1 MAKKIE
7 LAKAYVQVIPTTDNI
22 GDNLKDAFNVPAQ
35 EAGEEAGEKA
45 GEGITSGIGGL
56 IGKAALIGA
65 VVAVGKK
72 IGDTLKESINQY
84 ADFEQFKGGIETLFG
99 DSSDAMM
106 QYAQE
111 AYKTVGISANDYMN
125 TAIGFS
131 GALLKSLNG
140 DTAKGAELTDQALR
154 DMADQ
159 ANKYG
164 KSIEEVSATYTS
176 LARGNTQ
183 TLDNL
188 FGGMFAGTKAGLEE
202 MLKYA
207 EDYRASMG
215 ETVDYSSDSYADILA
230 AIHDV
235 SMATGVYGTT
245 AEEASTTISGS
256 MNSMKASWTNLLTS
270 MSDPNANMESALS
283 NFSESVKTYASNFMP
298 TLLQAIKGGVDLVS
312 GLADMIVEML
322 PEFCE
327 TVLPDLVNAVI
338 DLVVN
343 LVDSIVTTLPTL
355 IDSIVNGLLS
365 AENISL
371 FIQGLIKLSAAI
383 VSALPEIILSLIE
396 AIPTVIE
403 NIVEALVNPENF
415 AIWVEGAVNVVTKLV
430 ENLPK
435 ILLGLLTAIPKIIT
449 TIVDTFTNTEN
460 LSKWLKIGSE
470 AIDKIKE
477 AFDGLP
483 EKLKEAFN
491 KAVEEWSKA
500 WTNIKKKCG
509 EITDKIKEAF
519 TEFVGT
525 IKQIG
530 KDIASGLWNGIKSK
544 KDWLKEKISGWV
556 GGIGDA
562 IKDFFKISSPSKLMA
577 EYGRYIDEG
586 LAQGITKNADI
597 TKNAMHKLGESA
609 LNGINVSGV
618 ANANVE
624 LAQSKPIGEAKRLD
638 KIEEL
643 LEQIAKGSDIWLDGN
658 KLVGGTANRMEKAL
672 NGINY
677 NRERGVVYGY

>member
-7 LAKAYVQVIPTTDNI
+7 LAKAYVQVIPTTEDI
-22 GDNLKDAFNVPAQ
+22 GSNLKDAFNVPAQ

-84 ADFEQFKGGIETLFG
+84 ADFQQLTGGVETLFK
-99 DSSDAMM
+99 DSADVVT

-111 AYKTVGISANDYMN
+111 AFKTSGLSANEYME
-125 TAIGFS
+125 TVTGFS
-131 GALLKSLNG
+131 ASLISSLDG
-140 DTAKGAELTDQALR
+140 DTAKAAELANQAII
-154 DMADQ
+154 DMSDN
-159 ANKYG
+159 ANKMG
-164 KSIEEVSATYTS
+164 TDIEAIQNAYQGF
-176 LARGNTQ
+176 AKGQFNM
-183 TLDNL
+183 LDNL
-188 FGGMFAGTKAGLEE
+188 KLGYGGTKAEMERLLED
-202 MLKYA
+202 A
-207 EDYRASMG
+207 EAISGVHYDIN
-215 ETVDYSSDSYADILA
+215 SYADIVE
-230 AIHDV
+230 AIHQV
-235 SMATGVYGTT
+235 QTSMNITGTT
-245 AEEASTTISGS
+245 AKEASTTISGS
-256 MNSMKASWTNLLTS
+256 MDSMKASWSNLLTA
-270 MSDPNANMESALS
+270 MSDPNANMDDAMK
-283 NFSESVKTYASNFMP
+283 NFSESVKTYASNFIP
-298 TLLQAIKGGVDLVS
+298 TMLQALKGSGDLIS
-312 GLADMIVEML
+312 GLADMVIEMM

-327 TVLPDLVNAVI
+327 EVLPDLIASTI
-338 DLVVN
+338 DLIVN
-343 LVDSIVTTLPTL
+343 IVDSIVSSLPTI

-383 VSALPEIILSLIE
+383 VSALPEILLSLIE

-435 ILLGLLTAIPKIIT
+435 ILYALLTAIPKIIT

-556 GGIGDA
+556 SGIGDA

-643 LEQIAKGSDIWLDGN
+643 LEQIAKGSDVYIDGN
-658 KLVGGTANRMEKAL
+658 KLVGATANKMEKAL
-672 NGINY
+672 DGINY

>member
-7 LAKAYVQVIPTTDNI
+7 LAKAYVQVIPTTEDI
-22 GDNLKDAFNVPAQ
+22 GSNLKDAFNVPAQ

-56 IGKAALIGA
+56 VGKAALIGA

-84 ADFEQFKGGIETLFG
+84 ADFQQLTGGVETLFK
-99 DSSDAMM
+99 DSADVVT

-111 AYKTVGISANDYMN
+111 AFKTSGLSANEYME
-125 TAIGFS
+125 TVTGFS
-131 GALLKSLNG
+131 ASLISSLDG
-140 DTAKGAELTDQALR
+140 DTAKAAELANQAII
-154 DMADQ
+154 DMSDN
-159 ANKYG
+159 ANKMG
-164 KSIEEVSATYTS
+164 TDIEAIQNAYQGF
-176 LARGNTQ
+176 AKGQFNM
-183 TLDNL
+183 LDNL
-188 FGGMFAGTKAGLEE
+188 KLGYAGTKAEMERLLED
-202 MLKYA
+202 A
-207 EDYRASMG
+207 EAISGVHYDIN
-215 ETVDYSSDSYADILA
+215 SYADIVE
-230 AIHDV
+230 AIHQV
-235 SMATGVYGTT
+235 QTSMDITGTT
-245 AEEASTTISGS
+245 AKEASTTISGS
-256 MNSMKASWTNLLTS
+256 MDSMKASWTNLLTA
-270 MSDPNANMESALS
+270 MSDPNANMDDAMK
-283 NFSESVKTYASNFMP
+283 NFSESVKTYASNFLP
-298 TLLQAIKGGVDLVS
+298 TMLQALKGSGDLVS
-312 GLADMIVEML
+312 GLADMVIEMM

-327 TVLPDLVNAVI
+327 EVLPDLISSTI
-338 DLVVN
+338 DLIVN
-343 LVDSIVTTLPTL
+343 VVDSIVSSLPTI

-544 KDWLKEKISGWV
+544 KDWLKEKITGWV

-586 LAQGITKNADI
+586 LAQGITKNADV

-643 LEQIAKGSDIWLDGN
+643 LEQIAKGSDVYIDGN
-658 KLVGGTANRMEKAL
+658 KLVGATANKMEKAL
-672 NGINY
+672 DGINY

>member
-7 LAKAYVQVIPTTDNI
+7 LAKAYVQVIPTTEDI
-22 GDNLKDAFNVPAQ
+22 GSNLKDAFNVPAQ

-56 IGKAALIGA
+56 VGKAALIGA

-84 ADFEQFKGGIETLFG
+84 ADFQQLTGGVETLFK
-99 DSSDAMM
+99 DSADVVT

-111 AYKTVGISANDYMN
+111 AFKTSGLSANEYME
-125 TAIGFS
+125 TVTGFS
-131 GALLKSLNG
+131 ASLISSLDG
-140 DTAKGAELTDQALR
+140 DTAKAAELANQAII
-154 DMADQ
+154 DMSDN
-159 ANKYG
+159 ANKMG
-164 KSIEEVSATYTS
+164 TDIEAIQNAYQGF
-176 LARGNTQ
+176 AKGQFNM
-183 TLDNL
+183 LDNL
-188 FGGMFAGTKAGLEE
+188 KLGYGGTKAEMERLLED
-202 MLKYA
+202 A
-207 EDYRASMG
+207 EAISGVHYDIN
-215 ETVDYSSDSYADILA
+215 SYADIVE
-230 AIHDV
+230 AIHQV
-235 SMATGVYGTT
+235 QTSMDITGTT
-245 AEEASTTISGS
+245 AKEASTTISGS
-256 MNSMKASWTNLLTS
+256 MDSMKASWTNLLTA
-270 MSDPNANMESALS
+270 MSDPNANMDDAMK
-283 NFSESVKTYASNFMP
+283 NFSESVKTYASNFLP
-298 TLLQAIKGGVDLVS
+298 TMLQALKGSGDLVS
-312 GLADMIVEML
+312 GLADMVIEMM

-327 TVLPDLVNAVI
+327 EVLPDLIASTI
-338 DLVVN
+338 DLIVN
-343 LVDSIVTTLPTL
+343 VVDSIVSSLPTI

-544 KDWLKEKISGWV
+544 KDWLKEKITGWV

-643 LEQIAKGSDIWLDGN
+643 LEQIAKGSDVYIDGT
-658 KLVGGTANRMEKAL
+658 KLVGATANKMEKAL
-672 NGINY
+672 DGINY

>member
-7 LAKAYVQVIPTTDNI
+7 LAKAYVQVIPTTEDI
-22 GDNLKDAFNVPAQ
+22 GSNLKDAFNVPAQ

-56 IGKAALIGA
+56 VGKAALIGA

-84 ADFEQFKGGIETLFG
+84 ADFQQLTGGVETLFK
-99 DSSDAMM
+99 DSADVVT

-111 AYKTVGISANDYMN
+111 AFKTSGLSANEYME
-125 TAIGFS
+125 TVTGFS
-131 GALLKSLNG
+131 ASLISSLDG
-140 DTAKGAELTDQALR
+140 DTAKAAELANQAII
-154 DMADQ
+154 DMSDN
-159 ANKYG
+159 ANKMG
-164 KSIEEVSATYTS
+164 TDIEAIQNAYQGF
-176 LARGNTQ
+176 AKGQFNM
-183 TLDNL
+183 LDNL
-188 FGGMFAGTKAGLEE
+188 KLGYGGTKAEMERLLED
-202 MLKYA
+202 A
-207 EDYRASMG
+207 EAISGVHYDIN
-215 ETVDYSSDSYADILA
+215 SYADIVE
-230 AIHDV
+230 AIHQV
-235 SMATGVYGTT
+235 QTSMDITGTT
-245 AEEASTTISGS
+245 AKEASTTISGS
-256 MNSMKASWTNLLTS
+256 MDSMKASWTNLLTA
-270 MSDPNANMESALS
+270 MSDPNANMDDAMK
-283 NFSESVKTYASNFMP
+283 NFSESVKTYASNFLP
-298 TLLQAIKGGVDLVS
+298 TMLQALKGSGDLVS
-312 GLADMIVEML
+312 GLADMVIEMM

-327 TVLPDLVNAVI
+327 EVLPDLIASTI
-338 DLVVN
+338 DLIVN
-343 LVDSIVTTLPTL
+343 VVDSIVSSLPTI

-544 KDWLKEKISGWV
+544 KDWLKEKITGWV

-643 LEQIAKGSDIWLDGN
+643 LEQIAKGSDVYIDGN
-658 KLVGGTANRMEKAL
+658 KLVGATANKMEKAL
-672 NGINY
+672 DGINY

>member
-84 ADFEQFKGGIETLFG
+84 ADFQQLTGGVETLFK
-99 DSSDAMM
+99 DSADVVT

-111 AYKTVGISANDYMN
+111 AFKTSGLSANEYME
-125 TAIGFS
+125 TVTGFS
-131 GALLKSLNG
+131 ASLISSLDG
-140 DTAKGAELTDQALR
+140 DTAKAAELANQAII
-154 DMADQ
+154 DMSDN
-159 ANKYG
+159 ANKMG
-164 KSIEEVSATYTS
+164 TDIEAIQNAYQGFAKGQFTM
-176 LARGNTQ
+176 
-183 TLDNL
+183 LDNL
-188 FGGMFAGTKAGLEE
+188 KLGYGGTKTE
-202 MLKYA
+202 MERLLADA
-207 EDYRASMG
+207 EAISGVHYDIN
-215 ETVDYSSDSYADILA
+215 SYADIVE
-230 AIHDV
+230 AIHQV
-235 SMATGVYGTT
+235 QTSMDITGTT
-245 AEEASTTISGS
+245 AKEASTTISGS
-256 MNSMKASWTNLLTS
+256 MDSMKASWKNLLTA

-283 NFSESVKTYASNFMP
+283 SFSDSVKTYASNFLP
-298 TLLQAIKGGVDLVS
+298 TLLQAIKGGVDLVG

-338 DLVVN
+338 DLVVS

-371 FIQGLIKLSAAI
+371 FIQGLIKLNASLAA
-383 VSALPEIILSLIE
+383 ALPEIILSLIE

-415 AIWVEGAVNVVTKLV
+415 EIWVEGAINVVTKLV

-435 ILLGLLTAIPKIIT
+435 ILYALLTAIPKIIT
-449 TIVDTFTNTEN
+449 TIVDTFTDTEN
-460 LSKWLKIGSE
+460 LSKWLKIGSD

-477 AFDGLP
+477 AFSGLP
-483 EKLKEAFN
+483 AKLKESFD

-500 WTNIKKKCG
+500 WTNIKEKCG

-519 TEFVGT
+519 TEFIDT

-624 LAQSKPIGEAKRLD
+624 LAQSKPIGEAKRLN

-643 LEQIAKGSDIWLDGN
+643 LEQIAKGSDVYIDGN
-658 KLVGGTANRMEKAL
+658 KLVGATANKMEKAL
-672 NGINY
+672 DGINY

>member
-7 LAKAYVQVIPTTDNI
+7 LAKAYVQVIPTTEDI
-22 GDNLKDAFNVPAQ
+22 GSNLKDAFNVPAQ

-56 IGKAALIGA
+56 VGKAALIGA

-84 ADFEQFKGGIETLFG
+84 ADFQQLTGGVETLFK
-99 DSSDAMM
+99 DSADVVT

-111 AYKTVGISANDYMN
+111 AFKTSGLSANEYME
-125 TAIGFS
+125 TVTGFS
-131 GALLKSLNG
+131 ASLISSLDG
-140 DTAKGAELTDQALR
+140 DTAKAAELANQAII
-154 DMADQ
+154 DMSDN
-159 ANKYG
+159 ANKMG
-164 KSIEEVSATYTS
+164 TDIEAIQNAYQGF
-176 LARGNTQ
+176 AKGQFNM
-183 TLDNL
+183 LDNL
-188 FGGMFAGTKAGLEE
+188 KLGYGGTKAEMERLLED
-202 MLKYA
+202 A
-207 EDYRASMG
+207 EAISGVHYDIN
-215 ETVDYSSDSYADILA
+215 SYADIVE
-230 AIHDV
+230 AIHQV
-235 SMATGVYGTT
+235 QSSMEITGTT
-245 AEEASTTISGS
+245 AKEASTTISGS
-256 MNSMKASWTNLLTS
+256 MDSMKASWSNLLTA
-270 MSDPNANMESALS
+270 MSDPNANMDDAMK
-283 NFSESVKTYASNFMP
+283 NFSESVKTYASNFLP
-298 TLLQAIKGGVDLVS
+298 TMLQALKGSGDLIS
-312 GLADMIVEML
+312 GLADMVIEMM

-327 TVLPDLVNAVI
+327 EVLPDLIASTI
-338 DLVVN
+338 DLIVN
-343 LVDSIVTTLPTL
+343 VVDSIVSSLPTI

-415 AIWVEGAVNVVTKLV
+415 AIWVEGAINVVTKLV

-544 KDWLKEKISGWV
+544 KDWLKEKITGWV

-624 LAQSKPIGEAKRLD
+624 LAQSKPIGEARRLD

-643 LEQIAKGSDIWLDGN
+643 LEQIAKGSDVYIDGN
-658 KLVGGTANRMEKAL
+658 KLVGATANKMEKAL
-672 NGINY
+672 DGINY

>member
-7 LAKAYVQVIPTTDNI
+7 LAKAYVQVIPTTEDI
-22 GDNLKDAFNVPAQ
+22 GSNLKDAFNVPAQ

-56 IGKAALIGA
+56 VGKAALIGA

-84 ADFEQFKGGIETLFG
+84 ADFQQLTGGVETLFK
-99 DSSDAMM
+99 DSADVVT

-111 AYKTVGISANDYMN
+111 AFKTSGLSANEYME
-125 TAIGFS
+125 TVTGFS
-131 GALLKSLNG
+131 ASLISSLDG
-140 DTAKGAELTDQALR
+140 DTAKAAELANQAII
-154 DMADQ
+154 DMSDN
-159 ANKYG
+159 ANKMG
-164 KSIEEVSATYTS
+164 TDIEAIQNAYQGF
-176 LARGNTQ
+176 AKGQFNM
-183 TLDNL
+183 LDNL
-188 FGGMFAGTKAGLEE
+188 KLGYGGTKAEMERLLED
-202 MLKYA
+202 A
-207 EDYRASMG
+207 EAISGVHYDIN
-215 ETVDYSSDSYADILA
+215 SYADIVE
-230 AIHDV
+230 AIHQV
-235 SMATGVYGTT
+235 QTSMDITGTT
-245 AEEASTTISGS
+245 AKEASTTISGS
-256 MNSMKASWTNLLTS
+256 MDSMKASWSNLLTA
-270 MSDPNANMESALS
+270 MSDPNANMDDAMK
-283 NFSESVKTYASNFMP
+283 NFSESVKTYASNFLP
-298 TLLQAIKGGVDLVS
+298 TMLQALKGSGDLVS
-312 GLADMIVEML
+312 GLVDMAIEMM

-327 TVLPDLVNAVI
+327 EVLPDLI
-338 DLVVN
+338 ESTIGLVLN
-343 LVDSIVTTLPTL
+343 IVDSLVSSLPTI

-371 FIQGLIKLSAAI
+371 FIQGLIQLSASI
-383 VSALPEIILSLIE
+383 VAALPEIILSLIE

-403 NIVEALVNPENF
+403 NIVEALVNPDNF

-430 ENLPK
+430 ENMPK

-491 KAVEEWSKA
+491 KAVEEWSNA
-500 WTNIKKKCG
+500 WTNIKEKCG

-519 TEFVGT
+519 TEFIDT

-562 IKDFFKISSPSKLMA
+562 IKDFFKISSPSRLMA

-609 LNGINVSGV
+609 INGINVSGV

-624 LAQSKPIGEAKRLD
+624 LAQSKPIGEARRLD

-643 LEQIAKGSDIWLDGN
+643 LEQIAKGSDVYIDGN
-658 KLVGGTANRMEKAL
+658 KLVGATANKMEKAL
-672 NGINY
+672 DGINH

>member
-7 LAKAYVQVIPTTDNI
+7 LAKAYVQVIPTTEDI
-22 GDNLKDAFNVPAQ
+22 GSNLKDAFNVPAQ

-56 IGKAALIGA
+56 VGKAALIGA

-84 ADFEQFKGGIETLFG
+84 ADFQQLTGGVETLFK
-99 DSSDAMM
+99 DSADVVT

-111 AYKTVGISANDYMN
+111 AFKTSGLSANEYME
-125 TAIGFS
+125 TVTGFS
-131 GALLKSLNG
+131 ASLISSLDG
-140 DTAKGAELTDQALR
+140 DTAKAAELANQAII
-154 DMADQ
+154 DMSDN
-159 ANKYG
+159 ANKMG
-164 KSIEEVSATYTS
+164 TDIEAIQNAYQGF
-176 LARGNTQ
+176 AKGQFNM
-183 TLDNL
+183 LDNL
-188 FGGMFAGTKAGLEE
+188 KLGYGGTKAEMERLLED
-202 MLKYA
+202 A
-207 EDYRASMG
+207 EAISGVHYDIN
-215 ETVDYSSDSYADILA
+215 SYADIVE
-230 AIHDV
+230 AIHQV
-235 SMATGVYGTT
+235 QTSMDITGTT
-245 AEEASTTISGS
+245 AKEASTTISGS
-256 MNSMKASWTNLLTS
+256 MDSMKASWTNLLTA
-270 MSDPNANMESALS
+270 MSDPNANMDDAMK
-283 NFSESVKTYASNFMP
+283 NFSESVKTYASNFLP
-298 TLLQAIKGGVDLVS
+298 TMLQALKGSGDLVS
-312 GLADMIVEML
+312 GLADMVIEMM

-327 TVLPDLVNAVI
+327 EVLPDLIASTI
-338 DLVVN
+338 DLIVN
-343 LVDSIVTTLPTL
+343 VVDSIVSSLPTI

-544 KDWLKEKISGWV
+544 KDWLKEKITGWV

-586 LAQGITKNADI
+586 LAQGITKNADV

-643 LEQIAKGSDIWLDGN
+643 LEQIAKGSDVYIDGN
-658 KLVGGTANRMEKAL
+658 KLVGATANKMEKAL
-672 NGINY
+672 DGINY

>member
-7 LAKAYVQVIPTTDNI
+7 LAKAYVQVIPTTEDI
-22 GDNLKDAFNVPAQ
+22 GSNLKDAFNVPAQ

-56 IGKAALIGA
+56 VGKAALIGA

-84 ADFEQFKGGIETLFG
+84 ADFQQLTGGVETLFK
-99 DSSDAMM
+99 DSADVVT

-111 AYKTVGISANDYMN
+111 AFKTSGLSANEYME
-125 TAIGFS
+125 TVTGFS
-131 GALLKSLNG
+131 ASLISSLDG
-140 DTAKGAELTDQALR
+140 DTAKAAELANQAII
-154 DMADQ
+154 DMSDN
-159 ANKYG
+159 ANKMG
-164 KSIEEVSATYTS
+164 TDIEAIQNAYQGF
-176 LARGNTQ
+176 AKGQFNM
-183 TLDNL
+183 LDNL
-188 FGGMFAGTKAGLEE
+188 KLGYGGTKAEMERLLED
-202 MLKYA
+202 A
-207 EDYRASMG
+207 EAISGVHYDIN
-215 ETVDYSSDSYADILA
+215 SYADIVE
-230 AIHDV
+230 AIHQV
-235 SMATGVYGTT
+235 QTSMNITGTT
-245 AEEASTTISGS
+245 AKEASTTISGS
-256 MNSMKASWTNLLTS
+256 LDSMKASWSNLLTA
-270 MSDPNANMESALS
+270 MSDPDANMDDAMK
-283 NFSESVKTYASNFMP
+283 NFSESVKTYASNFLP
-298 TLLQAIKGGVDLVS
+298 TMLQALKGSGDLVS
-312 GLADMIVEML
+312 GLADMVIEMM

-327 TVLPDLVNAVI
+327 EVLPDLIASTI
-338 DLVVN
+338 DLIVN
-343 LVDSIVTTLPTL
+343 VVDSIVSSLPTI

-556 GGIGDA
+556 KGIGDS
-562 IKDFFKISSPSKLMA
+562 IKDFFGIASPSKLMA

-643 LEQIAKGSDIWLDGN
+643 LEQIAKGSDIYIDGN
-658 KLVGGTANRMEKAL
+658 KLVGATANKMEKAL

>member
-7 LAKAYVQVIPTTDNI
+7 LAKAYVQVIPTTEDI
-22 GDNLKDAFNVPAQ
+22 GSNLKDAFNVPAQ

-56 IGKAALIGA
+56 VGKAALIGA

-84 ADFEQFKGGIETLFG
+84 ADFQQLTGGVETLFK
-99 DSSDAMM
+99 DSADVVT

-111 AYKTVGISANDYMN
+111 AFKTSGLSANEYME
-125 TAIGFS
+125 TVTGFS
-131 GALLKSLNG
+131 ASLISSLDG
-140 DTAKGAELTDQALR
+140 DTAKAAELANQAII
-154 DMADQ
+154 DMSDN
-159 ANKYG
+159 ANKMG
-164 KSIEEVSATYTS
+164 TDIEAIQNAYQGF
-176 LARGNTQ
+176 AKGQFNM
-183 TLDNL
+183 LDNL
-188 FGGMFAGTKAGLEE
+188 KLGYAGTKAEMERLLED
-202 MLKYA
+202 A
-207 EDYRASMG
+207 EAISGVHYDIN
-215 ETVDYSSDSYADILA
+215 SYADIVE
-230 AIHDV
+230 AIHQV
-235 SMATGVYGTT
+235 QTSMDITGTT
-245 AEEASTTISGS
+245 AKEASTTISGS
-256 MNSMKASWTNLLTS
+256 MDSMKASWTNLLTA
-270 MSDPNANMESALS
+270 MSDPNANMDDAMK
-283 NFSESVKTYASNFMP
+283 NFSESVKTYASNFIP
-298 TLLQAIKGGVDLVS
+298 TMLQALKGSGDLVS
-312 GLADMIVEML
+312 GLADMVIEMM

-327 TVLPDLVNAVI
+327 EVLPDLIASTI
-338 DLVVN
+338 DLIVN
-343 LVDSIVTTLPTL
+343 VVDSIVSSLPTI

-544 KDWLKEKISGWV
+544 KDWLKEKITGWV

-643 LEQIAKGSDIWLDGN
+643 LEQIAKGSDIYIDGN
-658 KLVGGTANRMEKAL
+658 KLVGATANKMEKAL
-672 NGINY
+672 DGINY

>member
-7 LAKAYVQVIPTTDNI
+7 LAKAYVQVIPTTEDI
-22 GDNLKDAFNVPAQ
+22 GSNLKDAFNVPAQ

-56 IGKAALIGA
+56 VGKAALIGA

-84 ADFEQFKGGIETLFG
+84 ADFQQLTGGVETLFK
-99 DSSDAMM
+99 DSADVVT

-111 AYKTVGISANDYMN
+111 AFKTSGLSANEYME
-125 TAIGFS
+125 TVTGFS
-131 GALLKSLNG
+131 ASLISSLDG
-140 DTAKGAELTDQALR
+140 DTAKAAELANQAII
-154 DMADQ
+154 DMSDN
-159 ANKYG
+159 ANKMG
-164 KSIEEVSATYTS
+164 TDIEAIQNAYQGF
-176 LARGNTQ
+176 AKGQFNM
-183 TLDNL
+183 LDNL
-188 FGGMFAGTKAGLEE
+188 KLGYGGTKAEMERLLED
-202 MLKYA
+202 A
-207 EDYRASMG
+207 EAISGVHYDIN
-215 ETVDYSSDSYADILA
+215 SYADIVE
-230 AIHDV
+230 AIHQV
-235 SMATGVYGTT
+235 QSSMEITGTT
-245 AEEASTTISGS
+245 AKEASTTISGS
-256 MNSMKASWTNLLTS
+256 MDSMKASWSNLLTA
-270 MSDPNANMESALS
+270 MSDPNANMDDAMK
-283 NFSESVKTYASNFMP
+283 NFSESVKTYASNFLP
-298 TLLQAIKGGVDLVS
+298 TMLQALKGSGDLIS
-312 GLADMIVEML
+312 GLADMVIEMM

-327 TVLPDLVNAVI
+327 EVLPDLIASTI
-338 DLVVN
+338 DLIVN
-343 LVDSIVTTLPTL
+343 IVDSIVSSLPTI

-415 AIWVEGAVNVVTKLV
+415 AIWVEGAINVVTKLV

-449 TIVDTFTNTEN
+449 TIVNTFTNTEN

-544 KDWLKEKISGWV
+544 KDWLKEKITGWV

-643 LEQIAKGSDIWLDGN
+643 LEQIAKGSDVYIDGN
-658 KLVGGTANRMEKAL
+658 KLVGATANKMEKAL
-672 NGINY
+672 DGINY

>member
-7 LAKAYVQVIPTTDNI
+7 LAKAYVQVIPTTDDI
-22 GDNLKDAFNVPAQ
+22 GGNLKDAFNVPAQ

-56 IGKAALIGA
+56 VGKAALIGA
-65 VVAVGKK
+65 VIAVGKK

-84 ADFEQFKGGIETLFG
+84 ADFQQLTGGVETLFK
-99 DSSDAMM
+99 DSADVVT

-111 AYKTVGISANDYMN
+111 AFKTSGLSANEYME
-125 TAIGFS
+125 TVTGFS
-131 GALLKSLNG
+131 ASLISSLDG
-140 DTAKGAELTDQALR
+140 DTAKAAELANQAII
-154 DMADQ
+154 DMSDN
-159 ANKYG
+159 ANKMG
-164 KSIEEVSATYTS
+164 TDIEAIQNAYQGF
-176 LARGNTQ
+176 AKGQFNM
-183 TLDNL
+183 LDNL
-188 FGGMFAGTKAGLEE
+188 KLGYGGTKAEMERLLED
-202 MLKYA
+202 A
-207 EDYRASMG
+207 EAISGVHYDIN
-215 ETVDYSSDSYADILA
+215 SYADIVE
-230 AIHDV
+230 AIHQV
-235 SMATGVYGTT
+235 QTSMNITGTT
-245 AEEASTTISGS
+245 AKEASTTISGS
-256 MNSMKASWTNLLTS
+256 MDSMKASWSNLLTA
-270 MSDPNANMESALS
+270 MSDPNANMDDAMK
-283 NFSESVKTYASNFMP
+283 NFSESVKTYASNFLP
-298 TLLQAIKGGVDLVS
+298 TLLQALKGSGNLVS
-312 GLADMIVEML
+312 GLADMVIEML

-327 TVLPDLVNAVI
+327 EVLPDLIESTI
-338 DLVVN
+338 DLILNV
-343 LVDSIVTTLPTL
+343 VDSIVTSLPTI

-371 FIQGLIKLSAAI
+371 FIQGLIQLSASI
-383 VSALPEIILSLIE
+383 VAALPEIILSLIE

-403 NIVEALVNPENF
+403 NIVEALVNPDNF

-460 LSKWLKIGSE
+460 LSKWLKIGSK

-477 AFDGLP
+477 AFSGLP
-483 EKLKEAFN
+483 EKLKESFN
-491 KAVEEWSKA
+491 KAVEEWSNA

-519 TEFVGT
+519 TEFIDT

-562 IKDFFKISSPSKLMA
+562 IKDFFKISSPSRLMA

-624 LAQSKPIGEAKRLD
+624 LAQSKPIGEARRLD

-643 LEQIAKGSDIWLDGN
+643 LEQIAKGSDVYIDGN
-658 KLVGGTANRMEKAL
+658 KLVGATANKMEKAL
-672 NGINY
+672 DGINY

>member
-7 LAKAYVQVIPTTDNI
+7 LAKAYVQVIPTTEDI
-22 GDNLKDAFNVPAQ
+22 GSNLKDAFNVPAQ

-56 IGKAALIGA
+56 VGKAALIGA

-84 ADFEQFKGGIETLFG
+84 ADFQQLTGGVETLFK
-99 DSSDAMM
+99 DSADAVT

-111 AYKTVGISANDYMN
+111 AFKTSGLSANEYME
-125 TAIGFS
+125 TVTGFS
-131 GALLKSLNG
+131 ASLISSLDG
-140 DTAKGAELTDQALR
+140 DTAKAAELANQAII
-154 DMADQ
+154 DMSDN
-159 ANKYG
+159 ANKMG
-164 KSIEEVSATYTS
+164 TDIEAIQNAYQGF
-176 LARGNTQ
+176 AKGQFNM
-183 TLDNL
+183 LDNL
-188 FGGMFAGTKAGLEE
+188 KLGYGGTKAEMERLLED
-202 MLKYA
+202 A
-207 EDYRASMG
+207 EAISGVHYDIN
-215 ETVDYSSDSYADILA
+215 SYADIVE
-230 AIHDV
+230 AIHQV
-235 SMATGVYGTT
+235 QTSMDITGTT
-245 AEEASTTISGS
+245 AKEASTTISGS
-256 MNSMKASWTNLLTS
+256 MDSMKASWSNLLTA
-270 MSDPNANMESALS
+270 MSDPDANMDDAMK
-283 NFSESVKTYASNFMP
+283 NFSESVKTYASNFLP
-298 TLLQAIKGGVDLVS
+298 TMLQALKGSGDLVS
-312 GLADMIVEML
+312 GLADMVIEMM

-327 TVLPDLVNAVI
+327 EVLPDLIASTI
-338 DLVVN
+338 DLIVN
-343 LVDSIVTTLPTL
+343 VVDSIVSSLPTI

-544 KDWLKEKISGWV
+544 KDWLKEKITGWV

-643 LEQIAKGSDIWLDGN
+643 LEQIAKGSDVYIDGN
-658 KLVGGTANRMEKAL
+658 KLVGATANKMEKAL
-672 NGINY
+672 DGINY